1 MIRSAS
7 QGMRE
12 GRPLSSSQAP
22 LNVVGEEA
30 QSRPG
35 SGQPAGT
42 TQLLLLVSLAHLISH
57 VYILALPPLFPFLRD
72 RLQVGF
78 VELGLALTVFNVVS
92 AVAQAPIG
100 FLVDRIG
107 ARRVLAAGLGLGGL
121 ALLSIGL
128 VGTYPWLLFGAA
140 LTGLANAAFHP
151 ADYALLSAGIPKTQ
165 LGRAFSLHTFAGY
178 LGTAIAPA
186 VLIGLALLGGPGLAL
201 GVVGL
206 AGVLLVGLILPMR
219 VPAAQDGADAR
230 RRPAGSPTAAG
241 GSIVTPAIVSLT
253 VFFTLLSFSTG
264 AIQNFSVAALV
275 GGYGIT
281 LAQANAVLTAFLML
295 SAFGVLVGGFLADR
309 TRRHGDVA
317 AVAFALTALLTLLV
331 AVADLGPVV
340 LMAVMGAAGFLSG
353 VIAPSRDMMVQA
365 AAPPGGSG
373 RVFGI
378 VSTGFNIGGALGPL
392 LFGWILDHEAPRW
405 VFGAAVGFMVLT
417 VVVALRDR
425 WLAQRN
431 SGAGTRG
438 G

>member
-1 MIRSAS
+1 MSSRQVDLRAV
-7 QGMRE
+7 
-12 GRPLSSSQAP
+12 GRD
-22 LNVVGEEA
+22 V
-30 QSRPG
+30 QSHLGSERP
-35 SGQPAGT
+35 SGAKR
-42 TQLLLLVSLAHLISH
+42 LLLLVSLAHLVSH

-128 VGTYPWLLFGAA
+128 VGTYAWLLVGAA
-140 LTGLANAAFHP
+140 LAGLANGAFHP
-151 ADYALLSAGIPKTQ
+151 ADYALLSAGIPKAQ
-165 LGRAFSLHTFAGY
+165 MGRAFSLHTFAGY

-206 AGVLLVGLILPMR
+206 AGVLLVAFILPMR
-219 VPAAQDGADAR
+219 VPAAQGPADAGKQ
-230 RRPAGSPTAAG
+230 PADGGSPTG
-241 GSIVTPAIVSLT
+241 GTIFTPAIISLT
-253 VFFTLLSFSTG
+253 VFFALLSFSNG

-275 GGYGIT
+275 SGYGIT
-281 LAQANAVLTAFLML
+281 LTQANAALTAFLML

-317 AVAFALTALLTLLV
+317 AAAFALTALLTLLV
-331 AVADLGPVV
+331 AVGDLGA
-340 LMAVMGAAGFLSG
+340 LALTLALGAAGFLSG

-373 RVFGI
+373 RAFGI
-378 VSTGFNIGGALGPL
+378 VSTGFNVGGAAGPL
-392 LFGWILDHEAPRW
+392 LFGWILDHGEPRW
-405 VFGAAVGFMVLT
+405 IFGAAVGFMLLT
-417 VVVALRDR
+417 VLMALRDR
-425 WLAQRN
+425 WAAGK
-431 SGAGTRG
+431 GAAPAAPTR
-438 G
+438 